1 MTESPEEFLISE
13 NQNNLSGGQIQRIG
27 FARALYSDAQIFVLD
42 EPTSSLD
49 KENTKIINEIIYGL
63 NATIIWISH
72 EEASVQNCDKIFR
85 IENGNMKEVL

>member
-13 NQNNLSGGQIQRIG
+13 NQNNLSGGQIKVG
-27 FARALYSDAQIFVLD
+27 FARALYSDANFCLD